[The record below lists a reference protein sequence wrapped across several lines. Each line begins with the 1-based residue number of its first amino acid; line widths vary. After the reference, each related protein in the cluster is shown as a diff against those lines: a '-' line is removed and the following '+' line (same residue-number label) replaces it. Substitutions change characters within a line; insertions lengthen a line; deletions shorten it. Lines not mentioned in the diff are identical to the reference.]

1 LPLRRREVQEP
12 VMTDTGDSSIE
23 QLESLYRE
31 MLPQVHR
38 FACSRLG
45 SEDGRDVASEV
56 FHAAVVA
63 FGDGRAGNVTP
74 AWLMAVT
81 RNKVID
87 RWRQAERRS
96 AISLRV
102 LPRKSDQ
109 TEFPDDWYDEPH
121 REAVL
126 RALGRLAKKDRGIL
140 VLHYVDGIP
149 APELAASLD
158 VSVSAIES
166 RLARARRKFKSF
178 YQLETPLDKSSLSAG
193 GNG

>member
-1 LPLRRREVQEP
+1 
-12 VMTDTGDSSIE
+12 MTDTGDSSIE
-23 QLESLYRE
+23 QLEALYRE

-38 FACSRLG
+38 FASSRLG
-45 SEDGRDVASEV
+45 TEEGRDVASEV
-56 FHAAVVA
+56 FQAAVFA
-63 FGDGRAGNVTP
+63 FADGRAGNVTP

-96 AISLRV
+96 VISLRI
-102 LPRKSDQ
+102 LPRKSDL
-109 TEFPDDWYDEPH
+109 TEFPEDWYDEPH

-126 RALGRLAKKDRGIL
+126 TALGRLAKKDRGLL
-140 VLHYVDGIP
+140 VLHYLDGIP

-166 RLARARRKFKSF
+166 RLARARRKFRSF
-178 YQLETPLDKSSLSAG
+178 YEVETATDQRRPAAG
-193 GNG
+193 GDR